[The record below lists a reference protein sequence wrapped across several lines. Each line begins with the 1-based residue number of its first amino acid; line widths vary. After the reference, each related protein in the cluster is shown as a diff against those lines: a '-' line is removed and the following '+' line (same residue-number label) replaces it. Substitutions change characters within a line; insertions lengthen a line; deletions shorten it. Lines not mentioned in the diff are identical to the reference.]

1 MGQFRWHLFYIL
13 SPGELDASLW
23 GANKKQLVAKNPHV
37 ANNKYFLLE
46 YIKKNPQ
53 HVDDMHL
60 TDAHV

>member
-23 GANKKQLVAKNPHV
+23 GANKEQPVAKNPHV

-46 YIKKNPQ
+46 YVKKT
-53 HVDDMHL
+53 HS
-60 TDAHV
+60 T